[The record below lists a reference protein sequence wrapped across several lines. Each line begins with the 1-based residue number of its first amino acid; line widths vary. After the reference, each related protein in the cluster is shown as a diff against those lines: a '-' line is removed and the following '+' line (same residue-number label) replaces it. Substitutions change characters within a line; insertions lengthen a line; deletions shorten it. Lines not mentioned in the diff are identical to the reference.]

1 MQQVYKIIVI
11 VEWTKIEIKFGGK
24 SWGFNW
30 CLSWIRLQLDCNRT
44 AGVKYSV
51 FTTIATGGDKEDTQ
65 LLLRPSYVLK
75 VLHIDQSGLPY
86 CSLWSSFLAQPVK
99 IWSNRM
105 TEDTQTPLWNVV
117 PVCYQIYKTP
127 QVPAHLSN
135 SFLATSSLKPYSVP
149 YNSRICCP
157 SEE

>member
-11 VEWTKIEIKFGGK
+11 VEWTKIEIKFGSK

-51 FTTIATGGDKEDTQ
+51 FTTIATGGDKDNTQ

-105 TEDTQTPLWNVV
+105 TEDTKHHYEMLFQSAIKSTKLLRYLHTCQTVFWPLLHWSH
-117 PVCYQIYKTP
+117 T
-127 QVPAHLSN
+127 LSHTIVK
-135 SFLATSSLKPYSVP
+135 SAFPL
-149 YNSRICCP
+149 
-157 SEE
+157 